1 MNRLYTST
9 RLRFYS
15 RAIGVALLL
24 GALSSTAFAGVNDT
38 LRIDQVVTDV
48 LAHSDRLAAARYMEE
63 AAKAKIGVAG
73 AWDDPM
79 LMLGLQNVPTNFDF
93 NMDPMTMKMVGL
105 SQNIPLAG
113 QKGLQTKAS
122 REEAQA
128 ATEDRLTM
136 QAELASSARS
146 AYADLYYRSQALRD
160 LSAQYELLDQI
171 VEATK
176 SRVIVNQ
183 SSQEE
188 LLAAQAELW
197 RMQSQL
203 LMAEHDVNENWYL
216 LQTMRGLAQD
226 SILPP
231 LSEPIL
237 DSIPK
242 SPGQWI
248 ALAQQH
254 YPALKK
260 FASQS
265 RQYAFESRAAN
276 RMRWPML
283 NLQASYGLRSGYGLS
298 MEMLPVKL
306 DNMLSIQAG
315 ISLPLFSGR
324 QQGKMAKS
332 MEAMRQSID
341 YESSQLARDIEARL
355 RTLHEISV
363 HTVQSLQLYRDRIIP
378 ADEDAFQGAMAGYAA
393 NRVPMTSLLS
403 YALSI
408 YRDRIAERQLA
419 NQLAQALAEVGK
431 YIFDPASYAEN
442 QPSRQ
447 D

>member
-1 MNRLYTST
+1 M
-9 RLRFYS
+9 
-15 RAIGVALLL
+15 LLL
-24 GALSSTAFAGVNDT
+24 VILSPAVFAGMKDT
-38 LRIDQVVTDV
+38 LRVNQVVSDV
-48 LAHSDRLAAARYMEE
+48 LQHSDRLAAARYMEE

-79 LMLGLQNVPTNFDF
+79 LMLGIQNVPTNFDF
-93 NMDPMTMKMVGL
+93 SMDPMTMKMVGL

-113 QKGLQTKAS
+113 QKGLKNKAS

-197 RMQSQL
+197 RMQAQL
-203 LMAEHDVNENWYL
+203 LMAEHDVNEKWYL

-260 FASQS
+260 LASQS
-265 RQYAFESRAAN
+265 RQYAFESRASN

-355 RTLHEISV
+355 RTLHEIAV
-363 HTVQSLQLYRDRIIP
+363 HSVQSLQLYRDRIIP
-378 ADEDAFQGAMAGYAA
+378 ADEDAFNGAMAGYTA

-419 NQLAQALAEVGK
+419 NQLAQAMAEVGK
-431 YIFDPASYAEN
+431 YVFDPASYAEN